1 MNNQRQTCQ
10 VIWVK
15 PTIENVIPYMQYKRT
30 QPEGTLGNDY
40 IETSQDL
47 LLGGG
52 RDLIMSLIGS
62 TIPKFENNEK
72 HDNNNIPYNNDSDM
86 VGEDT
91 TTNKERMNSENS
103 LDPVELFILNHCI
116 ILWFDGLGHGIQ
128 VPYGSVIYHA
138 SRRIN
143 YRNEGH
149 KLEILLG
156 LERDEVLDQFFPREQ
171 QLQPDTDEELDVN
184 EYTMSSVEIILTPK
198 YSMYDRHYSAN
209 IETLFTFA
217 NFGINR
223 GDDMVNNC
231 NEAMAIALELS
242 NQNDFDSTTEPSE
255 EHSMDIEPQE
265 NTVYTGMLDTINGNH
280 NSLHNTG
287 FADDLDS
294 NDITNQGISRD
305 GNDAGMSLEL

>member
-1 MNNQRQTCQ
+1 MNNQKQTCQ

-15 PTIENVIPYMQYKRT
+15 PTIENVIPYIQYKRT
-30 QPEGTLGNDY
+30 QPEGSLGNNY

-62 TIPKFENNEK
+62 TIPRSEI
-72 HDNNNIPYNNDSDM
+72 NNNNNSIPYSNDGDILDM
-86 VGEDT
+86 DT
-91 TTNKERMNSENS
+91 TDSKGVIHPENS

-128 VPYGSVIYHA
+128 VPYTSVIYHA
-138 SRRIN
+138 SRKVN

-156 LERDEVLDQFFPREQ
+156 LERDDVLNKIFSNEP
-171 QLQPDTDEELDVN
+171 QPQHTMDEEFDVDK
-184 EYTMSSVEIILTPK
+184 YTMSSVEIILTPK
-198 YSMYDRHYSAN
+198 YSMYDRHYNTN
-209 IETLFTFA
+209 IETLFTFS

-242 NQNDFDSTTEPSE
+242 GETDLDSTNEPLE
-255 EHSMDIEPQE
+255 ESSMDMEPQE
-265 NTVYTGMLDTINGNH
+265 NTVYTGMLDTINGNY

-287 FADDLDS
+287 FADDLD
-294 NDITNQGISRD
+294 NNHVTNQGISRD